1 MTAYYNENDPF
12 AAAWLRE
19 LIKANLIAPGEVD
32 EQSIEEVKPDDLRG
46 FTQCH
51 FFAGGGGWSYALRL
65 AGVSDDEPVWTG
77 SSPCQPWSI
86 ANVWQG
92 GGKGHE
98 DERDLWPCFFRLF
111 RERKPPALFGEQ
123 VPGAIRWGWL
133 DRAFD
138 DLEKEGYAC
147 GAKIMRACAFGADHE
162 RRRVFFVAHSGGE
175 GRQRHKPIKRILVTA
190 PTPFSVDGDPFIRA
204 RRALAGDYSDLLPCD
219 GLSVQL
225 ERNALRVY
233 GNAIVPQ
240 VAQAFIEAYMSLGI
254 NSVVEADDPA

>member
-1 MTAYYNENDPF
+1 VTAYYNENDPF

-19 LIKANLIAPGEVD
+19 LIKEDLIALGEVD
-32 EQSIEEVKPDDLRG
+32 ERSIEEVEPDDLRG

-51 FFAGGGGWSYALRL
+51 FFAGIGVWSYALRN
-65 AGVSDDEPVWTG
+65 AGWSDDRSVWTG

-98 DERDLWPCFFRLF
+98 DQRDLWPCFFRLI
-111 RERKPPALFGEQ
+111 RERKPSEVFGEQ
-123 VPGAIRWGWL
+123 VTGAIRWGWL

-147 GAKIMRACAFGADHE
+147 GAKIMRASAVGADHE
-162 RRRVFFVAHSGGE
+162 RKRIFFVAHSGSARRE
-175 GRQRHKPIKRILVTA
+175 RHQQIERVPVSAATA
-190 PTPFSVDGDPFIRA
+190 FAVDGDPFVRA

-225 ERNALRVY
+225 ERNALKVY

-240 VAQAFIEAYMSLGI
+240 VAQAFIEAYMDI
-254 NSVVEADDPA
+254 Q